1 MRKFKKEF
9 KFEFEIH
16 LNLVSTVANIVGTLQ
31 KHCINTVEVMHL
43 LQYHQGCYNPPPLK
57 KHRPKI
63 TKEEGST
70 QNKEWS

>member
-43 LQYHQGCYNPPPLK
+43 LQYHQGCYNPPP
-57 KHRPKI
+57 
-63 TKEEGST
+63 
-70 QNKEWS
+70 

>member
-43 LQYHQGCYNPPPLK
+43 LQYNQGCYNPPP
-57 KHRPKI
+57 
-63 TKEEGST
+63 
-70 QNKEWS
+70 